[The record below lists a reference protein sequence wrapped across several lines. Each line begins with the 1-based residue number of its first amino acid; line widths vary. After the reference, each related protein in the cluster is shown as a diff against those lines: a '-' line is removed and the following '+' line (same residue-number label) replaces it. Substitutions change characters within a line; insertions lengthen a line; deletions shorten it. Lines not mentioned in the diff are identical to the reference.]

1 MKRTVCCLLLI
12 CLLAATPI
20 SLAACRRAP
29 RVDDIREDV
38 IALVEAS
45 YEINEVFYGA
55 GLPVLDRNSEEYAPL
70 YTFNYAPATITNT
83 YDIVDV
89 AHAKFTS
96 IDAIKSAAS
105 LVYSPDL
112 LEKNLYVNAF
122 TGYAIEGINSTV
134 VASDALYTEDADY
147 FYQSASRTNYLTR
160 GVKIFDYDTMQVVRP
175 SSSKAVLITMDAW
188 YISNPTEHFSER
200 IRLVSTP
207 NGWRLDSATV

>member
-12 CLLAATPI
+12 CLLAATPL

-55 GLPVLDRNSEEYAPL
+55 GLPVLDRNSEEYADL
-70 YTFNYAPATITNT
+70 YAYYASANART
-83 YDIVDV
+83 YDIVDT

-96 IDAIKSAAS
+96 IEEIKSAAS

-122 TGYAIEGINSTV
+122 TGYAIEGIDSSV
-134 VASDALYTEDADY
+134 ISSDALYTEDADY
-147 FYQSASRTNYLTR
+147 FYQSINRTNYLTR

-175 SSSKAVLITMDAW
+175 SSSKAVLISIDAW
-188 YISNPTEHFSER
+188 YISNPTEHFSEE

-207 NGWRLDSATV
+207 NGWRLDSTTV

>member
-12 CLLAATPI
+12 CLLAATLL

-45 YEINEVFYGA
+45 YEINEIFYGA
-55 GLPVLDRNSEEYAPL
+55 GLPVLDRNSEEYADL
-70 YTFNYAPATITNT
+70 YAYYAPATTTKT
-83 YDIVDV
+83 YDIVDT

-96 IDAIKSAAS
+96 IEEIKSAAS

-122 TGYAIEGINSTV
+122 TGYAIEGIDSSV
-134 VASDALYTEDADY
+134 ISSDALYTEDADY
-147 FYQSASRTNYLTR
+147 FYQSIDRTNYLTR

-175 SSSKAVLITMDAW
+175 SSSKAVLISIDAW
-188 YISNPTEHFSER
+188 YISNPTEHFSEE
-200 IRLVSTP
+200 IRLVLTSD
-207 NGWRLDSATV
+207 GWRLDSTTV

>member
-12 CLLAATPI
+12 CFLAATPV

-29 RVDDIREDV
+29 SVDDLRADV
-38 IALVEAS
+38 VALVEAS

-55 GLPVLDRNSEEYAPL
+55 GLPVLDRNSEEYADL
-70 YTFNYAPATITNT
+70 YAYYAPATAQS

-105 LVYSPDL
+105 RVYSPDL
-112 LEKNLYVNAF
+112 LESNLYVNAF

-134 VASDALYTEDADY
+134 IASDALYTEDADY

-175 SSSKAVLITMDAW
+175 SSSDAVYLTMDAW
-188 YISNPTEHFSER
+188 YVSNPTEHFSAR

-207 NGWRLDSATV
+207 NGWRLDSLTV

>member
-12 CLLAATPI
+12 CLLAATPL

-55 GLPVLDRNSEEYAPL
+55 GLPVLDRNSEEYADL
-70 YTFNYAPATITNT
+70 YAYYAPATART
-83 YDIVDV
+83 YDIVDT

-96 IDAIKSAAS
+96 IEEIKSAAS

-122 TGYAIEGINSTV
+122 TGYAIEGIDSSV
-134 VASDALYTEDADY
+134 ISSDALYTEDADY
-147 FYQSASRTNYLTR
+147 FYQSINRTNYLTR

-175 SSSKAVLITMDAW
+175 SSSKAVLISIDAW
-188 YISNPTEHFSER
+188 YISNPTEHFSEE

-207 NGWRLDSATV
+207 NGWRLDSTTV